1 MLLRYS
7 PRLRLLVP
15 LVVTFFAVFVLL
27 RAAFYVYFLH
37 GAVDQPASVLW
48 QAFFVGVRFDLR
60 IALLVAL
67 PVILMT
73 LLPGR
78 LSPRRS
84 PLMAAVAV
92 AWLVAAGLGVALVYI
107 FDFGHYSYLA
117 ERLNVSVL
125 RFLDNRE
132 DSLQMIW
139 ESYPVIPLLLGLT
152 ALGALIGFWAWRLL
166 RRYRE
171 SVPVQRGLVK
181 ATAVGFACVIVYA
194 HGLMGTVGTTFPLR
208 WSDAYFANDQEV
220 AALALNP
227 VVYFYDSMTYQTR
240 PWNRELLR
248 QRYQRVADWLGVDEP
263 DAETFDFT
271 RHVPGKARDGRP
283 PNVVFIHLESLGAN
297 RMGIFGNPLDATEN
311 LDRMGRNG
319 LFFPNF
325 MVPSSGTARTVFGL
339 ITGIPDVSWG
349 GTTAS
354 RNPQIV
360 EQYTLVNAFE
370 GYKKLYFIGGAGG
383 WANVKGILESNIED
397 LELWEEGHYNAPDV
411 DVWGISDRS
420 LFRAAHRRIEQIEG
434 EQPFVAFIQT
444 AGNHRPFTIPDDDS
458 GFEVED
464 IDDDKVQAHSFLGA
478 DQYNAVRLLDY
489 NVNYYINELV
499 KGSWYEDNTIYVMY
513 GDHNDR
519 SEDSDHMGYSEA
531 LNLYKHH
538 VPLIIYGPGVI
549 DSPRV
554 MEKPASLVDLLPTAL
569 GIAGLPYENR
579 TLGRDLLNWDKP
591 GYALT
596 FGGNRTNNPTIGLL
610 GEKYHLSMYHDG
622 ENVRLYPLENA
633 SMDNEVSDE
642 KPDVTAERKAMLEGL
657 YQAARYL
664 MQNNKRGASAERAD

>member
-1 MLLRYS
+1 MPRLS
-7 PRLRLLVP
+7 PRLRLLLVP
-15 LVVTFFAVFVLL
+15 LVTFFVVFVAL
-27 RAAFYVYFLH
+27 RVAFYFYFLH
-37 GAVDQPASVLW
+37 GALDHPASTLW

-60 IALLVAL
+60 IALLIVL

-73 LLPGR
+73 FLPGR
-78 LSPRRS
+78 LTPRRS
-84 PLMAAVAV
+84 RLMGIVAA
-92 AWLVAAGLGVALVYI
+92 AWLVVASLAVALVYI
-107 FDFGHYSYLA
+107 FDFAHYSYLA

-132 DSLQMIW
+132 DSLRMVW
-139 ESYPVIPLLLGLT
+139 ESYPVVPLLLALA
-152 ALGALIGFWAWRLL
+152 ALGTAVAFWKAHLL

-171 SVPVQRGLVK
+171 SVPVQRGWVK
-181 ATAVGFACVIVYA
+181 ATVVGFVCVIVYA

-227 VVYFYDSMTYQTR
+227 VVYFYDSMSYQTR
-240 PWNRELLR
+240 PWNKKLLR
-248 QRYQRVADWLGVDEP
+248 KRYQRVADWLGVDEP
-263 DAETFDFT
+263 DAETFNFT
-271 RHVPGKARDGRP
+271 RQVPGRERDGRP

-297 RMGIFGNPLDATEN
+297 RMGIFGNPLNATET

-370 GYKKLYFIGGAGG
+370 DYKKLYFIGGAGG
-383 WANVKGILESNIED
+383 WANVKGILESNIND
-397 LELWEEGHYNAPDV
+397 LELWEEGHYDAPDV

-420 LFRAAHRRIEQIEG
+420 LFQAAHRRLEQIESDK
-434 EQPFVAFIQT
+434 PFVAFIQT

-458 GFEVED
+458 GFQVED
-464 IDDDKVQAHSFLGA
+464 ISDDEVQAHSFLGA

-489 NVNYYINELV
+489 NIDYYINELV

-519 SEDSDHMGYSEA
+519 SETSSHMGYSEA
-531 LNLYKHH
+531 LDLYKHH

-549 DSPRV
+549 ESPRV
-554 MEKPASLVDLLPTAL
+554 VEKPASLVDLLPTAL

-591 GYALT
+591 GYAMT

-610 GEKYHLSMYHDG
+610 GEQYHLSMYHDG
-622 ENVRLYPLENA
+622 ENVLLYPLEDA
-633 SMDNEVSDE
+633 SRKNEVSEE
-642 KPDVTAERKAMLEGL
+642 KPEVTADRKAMLEGL

-664 MQNNKRGASAERAD
+664 MQNNKRGGSAGREE